1 MRIAGSLWSVPVADH
16 VQALS
21 AAIDDGLSV
30 VHWDS
35 SDGIFAAAGGFTPEA
50 AASLLRQVP
59 SVESE
64 AHLMMHD
71 PLPVIPAWAQF
82 CRSIT
87 IPVEIEAAFRAVDL
101 IATLGVQPCLAI
113 SPQTDLT
120 RLPDNIPVLLMS
132 VQPGQAGSAF
142 RPSTIDRVFQLHEL
156 DPTRLLGVDGGISPA
171 HCVDLA
177 RVGAGWIVSGTSL
190 FTAPSLR
197 EWLSQ
202 CRQAGQV
209 ANAPQANS
217 EAD

>member
-1 MRIAGSLWSVPVADH
+1 MRIAGSLWSVPVADQL
-16 VQALS
+16 QALS
-21 AAIDDGLSV
+21 AAIDDGLNV

-35 SDGIFAAAGGFTPEA
+35 SDGVFAAAGGFTPEA
-50 AASLLRQVP
+50 AASLLQQAP

-82 CRSIT
+82 CTAIA

-120 RLPDNIPVLLMS
+120 RLPDDIPVLLMS

-142 RPSTIDRVFQLHEL
+142 QPVTIDRVAQLHEL
-156 DPTRLLGVDGGISPA
+156 DPTRLLGVDGGIAPA
-171 HCVDLA
+171 HCADLA
-177 RVGAGWIVSGTSL
+177 RAGARWIVSGTSL
-190 FTAPSLR
+190 FTAPSPR

-202 CRQAGQV
+202 CKRSGFE
-209 ANAPQANS
+209 PT
-217 EAD
+217 